1 MKKKISQ
8 SIRAKTFLSML
19 ALLAACC
26 LMIYGIV
33 MLVLPQNYYTDLEDQ
48 VADDFDALL
57 DTFDEKAWAA
67 STDEIERFAVHNH
80 ALVNIINDS
89 GEVLYS
95 VNHSTPEPGSPVSI
109 VRRTHGFG
117 AMFTEGMARYYLMVS
132 AARVTAARPLAV
144 LVRLLPLI
152 TAAILL
158 VSVVGAYLLS
168 RYYSRPLIAISQ
180 TARQMAALDL
190 TGQCEVRRQDE
201 IGVLAASL
209 NEMSAQLSTALADL
223 QAANGQLKQDIERER
238 EQERQRVEFFTAVSH
253 ELKTPIAIIKGQL
266 EGMIYQV
273 GDYKDR
279 DTYLRH
285 CLKTTNDM
293 EALVKEI
300 LAAARLG
307 GSDFRLVCTDLDF
320 SGLLQSVCRKFLGP
334 MEDKQ
339 IALTLAIQP
348 GVHCRGDLRLL
359 EKAFDNVLSNAV
371 AYSPAGAR
379 ITVRLQEGVCTIENT
394 GIQIAE
400 EDLARLFTP
409 FYRVDKSRSR
419 NSGGSGLGL
428 YITKTILDRHGIR
441 HTLANTE
448 NGVKF
453 TAFLQ

>member
-1 MKKKISQ
+1 M
-8 SIRAKTFLSML
+8 SML

-57 DTFDEKAWAA
+57 DTFDEKTWAA

-348 GVHCRGDLRLL
+348 GVHCRWDLRLL

>member
-57 DTFDEKAWAA
+57 DTFDEKTWAA

-152 TAAILL
+152 TASILL

>member
-57 DTFDEKAWAA
+57 DTFDEKTWAA

-419 NSGGSGLGL
+419 NSCGSGLGL

>member
-57 DTFDEKAWAA
+57 DTFDEKTWAA
-67 STDEIERFAVHNH
+67 STDEIERFAIHNH

-348 GVHCRGDLRLL
+348 GVHCPGDLRLL

-394 GIQIAE
+394 GIQIDE

>member
-1 MKKKISQ
+1 
-8 SIRAKTFLSML
+8 ML

-57 DTFDEKAWAA
+57 DTFDEKTWAA
-67 STDEIERFAVHNH
+67 STDEIERFATHNH

>member
-57 DTFDEKAWAA
+57 DTFDEKTWAA

-293 EALVKEI
+293 EALVKEL

>member
-57 DTFDEKAWAA
+57 DTFDEKTWAA

-400 EDLARLFTP
+400 EDLERLFTP

-453 TAFLQ
+453 TAFLL

>member
-1 MKKKISQ
+1 MKKRISQ

-57 DTFDEKAWAA
+57 DTFDEKTWAA
-67 STDEIERFAVHNH
+67 STDEIERFAIHNH

-334 MEDKQ
+334 MEEKQ

>member
-57 DTFDEKAWAA
+57 DTFDEKTWAA

-348 GVHCRGDLRLL
+348 GVHCPGDLRLL
-359 EKAFDNVLSNAV
+359 EKAFDNVFSNAV

>member
-1 MKKKISQ
+1 MKKRISQ

-57 DTFDEKAWAA
+57 DTFDEKTWAA

-152 TAAILL
+152 TASVLL

-168 RYYSRPLIAISQ
+168 RYYSRPLFAISQ

>member
-57 DTFDEKAWAA
+57 DTFDEKTWAA
-67 STDEIERFAVHNH
+67 STDEIERFAIHNH

-320 SGLLQSVCRKFLGP
+320 SGLLLSVCRKFLGP

-419 NSGGSGLGL
+419 NIGGSGLGL

>member
-57 DTFDEKAWAA
+57 DTFDEKTWAA

-348 GVHCRGDLRLL
+348 GVHCPGDLRLL

>member
-1 MKKKISQ
+1 MKKRISQ

-57 DTFDEKAWAA
+57 DTFDEKTWAA
-67 STDEIERFAVHNH
+67 STDEIERFAIHNH

-348 GVHCRGDLRLL
+348 GVHCPGDLRLL
-359 EKAFDNVLSNAV
+359 EKAFDNVFSNAV

>member
-1 MKKKISQ
+1 MKKRISQ

-57 DTFDEKAWAA
+57 DTFDEKTWAA

-223 QAANGQLKQDIERER
+223 QAVNGQLKQDIERER

-307 GSDFRLVCTDLDF
+307 GSDFRLVCSDLDF

-348 GVHCRGDLRLL
+348 GVHCPGDLRLL

>member
-57 DTFDEKAWAA
+57 DTFDEKTWAA

-348 GVHCRGDLRLL
+348 GVHCPGDLRLL

-428 YITKTILDRHGIR
+428 YITKTILDRHSIR

>member
-1 MKKKISQ
+1 M
-8 SIRAKTFLSML
+8 SML

-57 DTFDEKAWAA
+57 DTFDEKPWAA
-67 STDEIERFAVHNH
+67 STDEIERFAIHNH

>member
-57 DTFDEKAWAA
+57 DTFDEKTWAA

-152 TAAILL
+152 TASILL

-209 NEMSAQLSTALADL
+209 NEMSVQLSTALADL

>member
-57 DTFDEKAWAA
+57 DTFDEKTWAA
-67 STDEIERFAVHNH
+67 STDEIERFAIHNH

-223 QAANGQLKQDIERER
+223 QAVNGQLKQDIERER

-307 GSDFRLVCTDLDF
+307 GSDFRLVCSDLDF

-348 GVHCRGDLRLL
+348 GVHCPGDLRLL